1 MRLRRLRAA
10 AQPVGVWT
18 ARHLIARGFKTSQPP
33 IVGDGTKL
41 LPAVHAFIA
50 SAVLAGGLL
59 TWQHDLANKDE
70 VAEARLRSDL
80 TALFKTLD
88 LTGDGTLQCGT
99 GEVKRMLRNP
109 EFLLLVS
116 ETHIPKEAVFS
127 YLDKDDSGDITL
139 EEFVSGLGDAIIEGR
154 SSKNAAPFRRFELAL
169 NGFFE
174 SDWQID
180 TPASR
185 QIIGALGI
193 VVTWAGLWSLVDAY
207 AVCWFLPRGHGRHAA
222 AWQKRP
228 APTMLGTRRRLGSPV
243 QTASEGLHSHAASAR
258 SQVCGREQPADL
270 CRCGDP
276 LLLCQAASTS
286 TKHTPRTTRRRA
298 TTRSSG
304 R

>member
-1 MRLRRLRAA
+1 
-10 AQPVGVWT
+10 
-18 ARHLIARGFKTSQPP
+18 
-33 IVGDGTKL
+33 
-41 LPAVHAFIA
+41 
-50 SAVLAGGLL
+50 
-59 TWQHDLANKDE
+59 
-70 VAEARLRSDL
+70 
-80 TALFKTLD
+80 
-88 LTGDGTLQCGT
+88 
-99 GEVKRMLRNP
+99 MLRNP
-109 EFLLLVS
+109 ELLLLVS

-243 QTASEGLHSHAASAR
+243 QTASEGLRSRNAHSHAASAR